1 MTQEIE
7 RLDTALADIF
17 DSMMRNIHTCMPGQ
31 VVSFDRDAVTCTVRP
46 CFKRVYA
53 GVESPVEID
62 PIEDVPVILPGS
74 DDLWLTVDLKAD
86 SYVLLVFAERS
97 IANWFEKGG
106 AVDPEQDRMFDF
118 SDAFAIPCSIPTP
131 AKLSASVESDTIAM
145 RNSAN
150 TTKVAVKE
158 NGNVEIDAGTVTINS
173 GADSAAL
180 TSKVDAFIAK
190 LDTVIRTAWVVAPT
204 DGGAALKAA
213 YIAAFSTA
221 PATVQS
227 TKLKVDQ

>member
-7 RLDTALADIF
+7 RPDIALGDIF

-62 PIEDVPVILPGS
+62 PIENVPVILPGS

-97 IANWFEKGG
+97 IANWFKKGG
-106 AVDPEQDRMFDF
+106 AVDPEQNRMFDF

-131 AKLSASVESDTIAM
+131 AKLGASVESDTIAM

-150 TTKVAVKE
+150 TANVKVKTNGDAVINNGTGTAVEYSRLKTAFDQMKSDFNAHITKYNAHVHPDPASGVT
-158 NGNVEIDAGTVTINS
+158 GVPTVL
-173 GADSAAL
+173 DSA
-180 TSKVDAFIAK
+180 S
-190 LDTVIRTAWVVAPT
+190 
-204 DGGAALKAA
+204 AADM
-213 YIAAFSTA
+213 SSSES
-221 PATVQS
+221 ATV
-227 TKLKVDQ
+227 LIP